1 MKSAAAL
8 VEKKNVYNM
17 NTLYYSCMCVQVLY
31 LFSENDQLKWNK
43 IECIT
48 CSKAILVSGILY
60 LLNAYSSAK
69 NIHYLMERKAI
80 ARGKKQ
86 ISKHVSF
93 KQEWIQ

>member
-1 MKSAAAL
+1 MFEGYTGFRHIVPFKCLQFAE
-8 VEKKNVYNM
+8 EKV
-17 NTLYYSCMCVQVLY
+17 
-31 LFSENDQLKWNK
+31 
-43 IECIT
+43 
-48 CSKAILVSGILY
+48 A
-60 LLNAYSSAK
+60 SSAK